1 MTSARERVILAPR
14 PTMSALYSVD
24 LIVNDTALPK
34 RQIGEH
40 CYVEVPSAPA
50 DFSVQV
56 TNHTSTRVGFWMW
69 VDGIKSPIW
78 RHTSGSRKVNGFEV
92 SDTKYQQ
99 FRFAK
104 PTATSRLQPP
114 GSNANDGR
122 SADGGQIGC
131 IEVVFWPL
139 KEVEPYDVTA
149 LDKKHYSHVKQLA
162 APSLDQCSSGDMM
175 LKVASELGEFK
186 ARKPRTSGISSWR
199 LNSKGEPLLKTK
211 LFYRSRAQ
219 LDVLEDL
226 HGPDR
231 QTDRQTK
238 RRRVGDGAKVVIYL
252 T

>member
-1 MTSARERVILAPR
+1 
-14 PTMSALYSVD
+14 MSALYSVD

-56 TNHTSTRVGFWMW
+56 TNHTSTTVGFWMW
-69 VDGIKSPIW
+69 VDGIKSPVW
-78 RHTSGSRKVNGFEV
+78 RYVWGGSYQVDGFEV
-92 SDTKYQQ
+92 SDMMYQQ

-104 PTATSRLQPP
+104 PTAPSRLQPP
-114 GSNANDGR
+114 GSNADDGR

-186 ARKPRTSGISSWR
+186 ARKPTTGLKWE
-199 LNSKGEPLLKTK
+199 LNDSEGEPILKTK

>member
-1 MTSARERVILAPR
+1 
-14 PTMSALYSVD
+14 MSALYSVD

-56 TNHTSTRVGFWMW
+56 TNHTSTTVGFWMW
-69 VDGIKSPIW
+69 VDGVESPVW
-78 RHTSGSRKVNGFEV
+78 RYVNTGYHKVNGFEV

-104 PTATSRLQPP
+104 PTVRRQPP
-114 GSNANDGR
+114 GSNADDGR

-139 KEVEPYDVTA
+139 EKVEPYDVT
-149 LDKKHYSHVKQLA
+149 LDKKHYSHAKHLA

-186 ARKPRTSGISSWR
+186 ARKPTTGLKWE
-199 LNSKGEPLLKTK
+199 LNDSEGEPILKTK

-226 HGPDR
+226 HDSDR

-238 RRRVGDGAKVVIYL
+238 WRRVSDGAKVVIDL

>member
-1 MTSARERVILAPR
+1 
-14 PTMSALYSVD
+14 MSALYSVD
-24 LIVNDTALPK
+24 LIVNNTALPK

-69 VDGIKSPIW
+69 VDGIKSPVW
-78 RHTSGSRKVNGFEV
+78 RYVWGGSYQVDGFEV
-92 SDTKYQQ
+92 SDMMYQQ

-104 PTATSRLQPP
+104 PTAPSRLQPP
-114 GSNANDGR
+114 GSNADDGR

-131 IEVVFWPL
+131 IEVEFWPL
-139 KEVEPYDVTA
+139 KKVKPYDVT
-149 LDKKHYSHVKQLA
+149 LDKEAYSHVKQLA

-186 ARKPRTSGISSWR
+186 ARKSTTGLKWE
-199 LNSKGEPLLKTK
+199 LNDSEGEPILKTK

-231 QTDRQTK
+231 QTERQTK
-238 RRRVGDGAKVVIYL
+238 RRRVGEGAKVVIDL

>member
-1 MTSARERVILAPR
+1 
-14 PTMSALYSVD
+14 MSALYSVD

-56 TNHTSTRVGFWMW
+56 TNHTSTTVGFWMW
-69 VDGIKSPIW
+69 VDGVESPVW
-78 RHTSGSRKVNGFEV
+78 RYVNTGYHKVNGFEV

-104 PTATSRLQPP
+104 PTVRRQPP
-114 GSNANDGR
+114 GSNADDGR

-131 IEVVFWPL
+131 IEVEFWPL
-139 KEVEPYDVTA
+139 YEVEPQDVT
-149 LDKKHYSHVKQLA
+149 LDKEVYSHVKQLA

-186 ARKPRTSGISSWR
+186 ARKPTTGLKWE
-199 LNSKGEPLLKTK
+199 LNDSEGEPILKTK

-226 HGPDR
+226 HDSDR

-238 RRRVGDGAKVVIYL
+238 WRRVSDGAKVVIDL